1 MARNSDIPPESF
13 EEILAWL
20 SPDRELAASMYL
32 DLRRRL
38 IKIFG
43 WNHCTDPEG
52 MTDETF
58 DRAAKQVHEL
68 KETFEGDP
76 KLFFYAVAR
85 NLIREYQR
93 KIKSYV
99 SIDDVELQVEAPHE
113 IEEEDDADLRTE
125 CLLSC
130 LRGLTSEKRELIL
143 GYYAKEKQA
152 KINHRTEMAKRLGL
166 TVETLRVRAYRI
178 RSELEKC
185 IEDCLERFAGKS
197 VTD

>member
-1 MARNSDIPPESF
+1 MAQNSDIPPESF

-20 SPDRELAASMYL
+20 NPDRELAGILYV

-52 MTDETF
+52 MTDETL
-58 DRAAKQVHEL
+58 DRVAKQVHEL
-68 KETFEGDP
+68 KERFEGDP

-85 NLIREYQR
+85 NLIREYQK
-93 KIKSYV
+93 KIKTHV
-99 SIDDVELQVEAPHE
+99 SIDDVELPVEAPQE
-113 IEEEDDADLRTE
+113 IEEEEDADLRSE

-130 LRGLTSEKRELIL
+130 LGELTSEKRQLIL

-152 KINHRTEMAKRLGL
+152 KIDHRTEMARSLGL

-178 RSELEKC
+178 RSGLEKC
-185 IEDCLERFAGKS
+185 IEDCLDRLAGRA
-197 VTD
+197 